1 MCTRELPVLH
11 CRFPLVICLF
21 LAALGLRCFI
31 FLVWASQ
38 GLLSSCGSQASHCAG
53 FSCCGAWAPGH
64 AGLLTP
70 WHVGSSWT
78 GDQTH
83 VPCISRWILNH
94 WTTGEVLIHVFY
106 TWERTYIN
114 PNFPIHPILPH
125 GHMSILYICFS
136 IPALKMGSSLPF
148 F

>member
-1 MCTRELPVLH
+1 MCTREVPVLY

-31 FLVWASQ
+31 SLVLARQ
-38 GLLSSCGSQASHCAG
+38 GLISSCGVQASHCAG
-53 FSCCGAWAPGH
+53 FSCCGALAPGH
-64 AGLLTP
+64 TGLVAP

-94 WTTGEVLIHVFY
+94 WTTGEVLIHVF
-106 TWERTYIN
+106 
-114 PNFPIHPILPH
+114 IHGSVH
-125 GHMSILYICFS
+125 TS
-136 IPALKMGSSLPF
+136 IPISQFIPSSPMATCPFSTSVSLFLP
-148 F
+148 